1 MHPRDLA
8 NSPTVLYV
16 GVGGGME
23 LLQFGYFSRR
33 PGGVIGVD
41 VVEEMLQASRS
52 NFREAEKENPW
63 FRSEFVDLRRGDA
76 LHLPVEDASIDV
88 AAQNCLFN
96 IFKENELKKALE
108 EMSKRQFNRARSLQQ
123 REPDMRDIGSQFSP
137 EEQKYIRSFTDR
149 NGIIK
154 HLPALTKK
162 AKLLAVLRYAM
173 QDLVPGQ
180 VYSEKA
186 FNQALSRFTRDA
198 ASVRR
203 YLVDFGYIDREVDG
217 SAYWLM
223 EGEHD

>member
-1 MHPRDLA
+1 MSETNKELKQFAEALLDVDRLKIVGELA
-8 NSPTVLYV
+8 R
-16 GVGGGME
+16 G
-23 LLQFGYFSRR
+23 
-33 PGGVIGVD
+33 
-41 VVEEMLQASRS
+41 SRS
-52 NFREAEKENPW
+52 ISALSKRVGMDGDSVIAHMEILSKTGVVSLQKQADGEVTYLLAE
-63 FRSEFVDLRRGDA
+63 
-76 LHLPVEDASIDV
+76 
-88 AAQNCLFN
+88 
-96 IFKENELKKALE
+96 KALE

-180 VYSEKA
+180 VYSEKD